1 MARSLIILPAFDEE
15 AALPDTLSELL
26 AACPGIDVVVVD
38 DGSSDRTA
46 AVAEAAGAI
55 VLRLPFN
62 LGVGSAVRTGLHYAV
77 DQGYERAVRLDA
89 DGQHDPADVARLLA
103 ALDDG
108 ADLAIGSRFAPGSGG
123 YDVGPGRRRAM
134 GALRWLL
141 RAATGRRFADTTS
154 GFWAFGPRSLA
165 LLARRYP
172 AEFLADTVEALM
184 IVLTDGPKVVEVPVT
199 MRQRQRGQAST
210 RRFRLVLDYL
220 RLVVGIAAAASR
232 RGRRTTLRDGS

>member
-15 AALPDTLSELL
+15 ASLPGTLAELS
-26 AACPGIDVVVVD
+26 AACPDLDVVVVD
-38 DGSSDRTA
+38 DGSADGTA
-46 AVAEAAGAI
+46 AVAAAAGAI
-55 VLRLPFN
+55 VLRLPYN

-77 DQGYERAVRLDA
+77 DQGYERVVRVDA

-108 ADLAIGSRFAPGSGG
+108 ADLAIGSRFAPGAGG
-123 YDVGPGRRRAM
+123 YDVGRGRRRAM
-134 GALRWLL
+134 GALSWLL

-154 GFWAFGPRSLA
+154 GFWAFGPDSLA

-184 IVLTDGPKVVEVPVT
+184 IVLTAGQQVVEVPVT

-210 RRFRLVLDYL
+210 RRLRLVLNYL
-220 RLVVGIAAAASR
+220 RLVVGITAAASR
-232 RGRRTTLRDGS
+232 RGRRTARRVAA